1 MNSAYIGKLMEL
13 AERDHDVLHLLADS
27 GTGYDE
33 MFRRNFPDQIFNFGI
48 AEENM
53 VAAAAGMATVGKKP
67 FVFTAG
73 AFLVYR
79 SLEFIRDD
87 ICFQNLNVKIVGMG
101 SGLSWSSLGPTHH
114 TTEDMAMLRAI
125 PNLMI
130 LSPATPR
137 QVAECVKAAYDH
149 EGPVYIRIGMNKEHE
164 FFDEN
169 YSLNISTNDV
179 LRDGTDI
186 VVYSTGS
193 ILEETYKACELLEK
207 DGISVKLVNV
217 SCIKP
222 FDAVGLLD
230 DAVSFKRIVSIEEH
244 NIYGGLGSIISEI
257 TSYNGIPVKVIPIG
271 MEDRFAVGY
280 GTQDIVRG
288 NNNLDSESIYRRII
302 EVLENERT
310 DN

>member
-13 AERDHDVLHLLADS
+13 AEKDHDVLHLLADS

-33 MFRRNFPDQIFNFGI
+33 MFRKNFPDQIFNFGI

-73 AFLVYR
+73 AFLAYR

-87 ICFQNLNVKIVGMG
+87 VCFQNLNVNIVGMG

-114 TTEDMAMLRAI
+114 TTEDLAMLRAI

-130 LSPATPR
+130 LSPATPK
-137 QVAECVKAAYDH
+137 QVAECVQAAYDH
-149 EGPVYIRIGMNKEHE
+149 EGPVYIRIEMNHERE
-164 FFDEN
+164 FFNESYKLDL
-169 YSLNISTNDV
+169 SSNDV
-179 LRDGTDI
+179 IRDGNDV

-193 ILEETYKACELLEK
+193 ILDEVDKACELLLQ

-217 SCIKP
+217 TCIKP
-222 FDAVGLLD
+222 FNNMEIIKDIEAFH
-230 DAVSFKRIVSIEEH
+230 SIVSVEEH
-244 NIYGGLGSIISEI
+244 NIHGGLGSIISE
-257 TSYNGIPVKVIPIG
+257 SAAYKGMHVRVLPIG
-271 MEDRFAVGY
+271 VDDRFADGY
-280 GTQDIVRG
+280 GSRFVVRK
-288 NNNLDSESIYRRII
+288 NNNLDAESIYRRIK
-302 EVLENERT
+302 EMLQYE
-310 DN
+310 